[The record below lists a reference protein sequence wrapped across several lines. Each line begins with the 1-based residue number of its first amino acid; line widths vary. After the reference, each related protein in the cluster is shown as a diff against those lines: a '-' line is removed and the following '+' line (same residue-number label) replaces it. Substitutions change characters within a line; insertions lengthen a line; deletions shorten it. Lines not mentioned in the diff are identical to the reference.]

1 MKAFVALATDYEL
14 NKQRQVWETAI
25 FLNYNFLDFL
35 GDDEGIDRMLKEIKV
50 DDSIKKDWKEK
61 MLQYDT
67 TVDRWAILQQQA
79 KQECSK

>member
-1 MKAFVALATDYEL
+1 M
-14 NKQRQVWETAI
+14 
-25 FLNYNFLDFL
+25 NYSFLDFL

-61 MLQYDT
+61 MLKYDT
-67 TVDRWAILQQQA
+67 TVDRWAILQQHA